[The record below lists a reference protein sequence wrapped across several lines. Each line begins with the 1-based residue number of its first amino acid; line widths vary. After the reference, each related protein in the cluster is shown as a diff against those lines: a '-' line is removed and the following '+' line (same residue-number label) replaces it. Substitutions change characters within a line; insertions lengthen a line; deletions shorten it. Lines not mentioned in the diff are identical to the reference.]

1 MKDSNGKNNNKKD
14 DEIQRYKDIFNSFN
28 DVSETDE
35 VLHQL
40 AELNFNEEKN
50 VNLEN
55 NNLNIKS
62 KANMNEPS
70 ENVLIDLNTKKIDNI
85 QEQNN
90 DNLIINSINK
100 DEKPLSIILLKE
112 KINRIYITM
121 QGLNFK
127 DKDLN
132 NLTEFIP
139 YIHNIE
145 QNNYLYIDKILDTNL
160 ELLSRIKEEMNVKEK
175 FIQKLNNVSLG
186 IENYEKK
193 NLINQKKLKDKEN
206 EVILLMNKLELE
218 KEKSKDNSKSI
229 ILELNSLK
237 KENQELTDTI
247 LIYKNK
253 LRKKEA
259 DYQVIQEKLK
269 NIPNDKENKNKIS
282 FISNN
287 EDKNENGLNNSKIN
301 DKYFLIKKLNM
312 SLTYLL
318 KEINKMLIKYDSSL
332 IKLLNNKNYSD
343 KVIDLNCNIETNL
356 LLDDANMKI
365 FRKNFLYNMDRIF
378 KKIEIIQKGNMDI
391 REINI
396 NSKNN
401 NNISINEV
409 KNVWKKNVI
418 NNKLNKSVNK
428 SSENEEINS
437 SDNKINISKD
447 NNGKDE
453 SIDEKHFKNNIS
465 SKWYDKYNN
474 KKIGYVFDK
483 EKVITCEDDDN
494 GAK

>member
-127 DKDLN
+127 EKDLN

-160 ELLSRIKEEMNVKEK
+160 ELLSRIKEEMKVKEK

-269 NIPNDKENKNKIS
+269 NMPNDKENKNKI
-282 FISNN
+282 
-287 EDKNENGLNNSKIN
+287 
-301 DKYFLIKKLNM
+301 
-312 SLTYLL
+312 
-318 KEINKMLIKYDSSL
+318 
-332 IKLLNNKNYSD
+332 
-343 KVIDLNCNIETNL
+343 
-356 LLDDANMKI
+356 
-365 FRKNFLYNMDRIF
+365 
-378 KKIEIIQKGNMDI
+378 
-391 REINI
+391 
-396 NSKNN
+396 
-401 NNISINEV
+401 
-409 KNVWKKNVI
+409 
-418 NNKLNKSVNK
+418 
-428 SSENEEINS
+428 
-437 SDNKINISKD
+437 
-447 NNGKDE
+447 
-453 SIDEKHFKNNIS
+453 
-465 SKWYDKYNN
+465 
-474 KKIGYVFDK
+474 
-483 EKVITCEDDDN
+483 
-494 GAK
+494 